1 VGAGVV
7 TSSLASRLEDI
18 PGVASV
24 VVDLDGFG
32 RGIDVRLEPGADEA
46 AVMERLRALLAA
58 YGIRRDRGAPL
69 GLGRAPSPLAD
80 LGIEVAIT
88 PVDSGARIEVGT
100 ASVKSFR
107 IVAAT
112 PLSVAQGLV
121 DAWCQVVGRV
131 PIEVVKVTV
140 EDDELLVVT
149 ASDGEHETVGSAP
162 IRDGWLVALTG
173 AIRGLLGDGGVTDL
187 RSVAS

>member
-1 VGAGVV
+1 M
-7 TSSLASRLEDI
+7 TSSLASRLGDI

-58 YGIRRDRGAPL
+58 YGIRRDRRFPL
-69 GLGRAPSPLAD
+69 GVGRAASPLAD
-80 LGIEVAIT
+80 TGIQVAIT
-88 PVDSGARIEVGT
+88 PMDSGARIEV
-100 ASVKSFR
+100 ASVSVKSFR
-107 IVAAT
+107 IVSAT
-112 PLSVAQGLV
+112 PLSIAQGLV

-131 PIEVVKVTV
+131 PVEIVRVTV
-140 EDDELLVVT
+140 DHQDRLVVT
-149 ASDGEHETVGSAP
+149 ASDGELETDGSAP
-162 IRDGWLVALTG
+162 LQDGWVEALIG
-173 AIRGLLGDGGVTDL
+173 AIRSLLGEGGMTDL